1 MEILILSNE
10 EQDRNLFISCLSAD
24 KSSFTF
30 CPSEAKRGECS
41 AALRRYQEA
50 KPPLDTPRQAA
61 GRIYFS
67 NHFPLCLTNNSFFL
81 SGSAIISSTIF
92 SILIPCEPL
101 IKIKSFSFVVST
113 ILVFASSE
121 VSNEKICSFGI

>member
-30 CPSEAKRGECS
+30 CPSEAKRSEYS

-50 KPPLDTPRQAA
+50 KPPFDPSRQAA
-61 GRIYFS
+61 RRIHLTTPSPGRSIKLLVLMSGILTMIGCLVNVSIPESLPLFS
-67 NHFPLCLTNNSFFL
+67 KTTGEPIWSLEGLMLT
-81 SGSAIISSTIF
+81 
-92 SILIPCEPL
+92 
-101 IKIKSFSFVVST
+101 
-113 ILVFASSE
+113 
-121 VSNEKICSFGI
+121 

>member
-30 CPSEAKRGECS
+30 CPSEAKRGEYS

-50 KPPLDTPRQAA
+50 KPPLDTSRQAA
-61 GRIYFS
+61 RYQEAKPPLDTAAERRRI
-67 NHFPLCLTNNSFFL
+67 HP
-81 SGSAIISSTIF
+81 
-92 SILIPCEPL
+92 
-101 IKIKSFSFVVST
+101 FSF
-113 ILVFASSE
+113 ARA
-121 VSNEKICSFGI
+121 KCK

>member
-30 CPSEAKRGECS
+30 CPSEAKRGEYS

-50 KPPLDTPRQAA
+50 KPPLDTSRQAA
-61 GRIYFS
+61 RRIRFIDARLLS
-67 NHFPLCLTNNSFFL
+67 FRPMFLIRLKTSSPLPVWAARH
-81 SGSAIISSTIF
+81 AICNQTPY
-92 SILIPCEPL
+92 L
-101 IKIKSFSFVVST
+101 
-113 ILVFASSE
+113 
-121 VSNEKICSFGI
+121 